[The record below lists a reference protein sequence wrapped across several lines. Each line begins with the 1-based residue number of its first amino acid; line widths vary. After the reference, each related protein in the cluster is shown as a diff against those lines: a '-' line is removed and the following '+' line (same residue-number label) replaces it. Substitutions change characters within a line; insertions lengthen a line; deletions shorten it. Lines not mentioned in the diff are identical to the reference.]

1 MPTLFANGATLFYDQ
16 VGTGPDLILIS
27 GFTASHEAWRPLLP
41 YLVKHFTVTVFDN
54 RGVGQ
59 SSIDDVDYSI
69 DLMADDIIAIMDH
82 VGIRSAFIAGHSMGG
97 FILQSLSARY
107 SGRVRKAIFVC
118 GRLMENP
125 RYALHNQLNQA
136 IASSQIDDSALYKSQ
151 ALFLFGSRALGRAGF
166 INQFIE
172 FRRLNPQSDVG
183 MQGQYQAIRAFDRLR
198 YLDAVGKV
206 VSCCAV
212 YGEDDLIAPPQT
224 ADFIKQVIPTCDVR
238 VIAGCGHIP
247 QMERPKA
254 FAEIICQWCID

>member
-1 MPTLFANGATLFYDQ
+1 MPTIKANGVTIFYDQ

-27 GFTASHEAWRPLLP
+27 GFTAGHGVWRPLLP
-41 YLVKHFTVTVFDN
+41 YLVKHFKVTVFDN

-59 SSIDDVDYSI
+59 SSIDNIDYSI
-69 DLMADDIIAIMDH
+69 DSMADDVIAIMDY

-97 FILQSLSARY
+97 FILQSLSMRY

-118 GRLMENP
+118 SRLMDNP
-125 RYALHNQLNQA
+125 RFALHNELNQA
-136 IASSQIDDSALYKSQ
+136 IAKSQIDDSALCMSQ

-166 INQFIE
+166 LNQFIE

-183 MQGQYQAIRAFDRLR
+183 MQGQFQAIQAFDRLCC
-198 YLDAVGKV
+198 LEDIGKSV
-206 VSCCAV
+206 LCCAV

-224 ADFIKQVIPTCDVR
+224 ADFIQQLIPTCDVR
-238 VIAGCGHIP
+238 VIPGCGHIP

-254 FAEIICQWCID
+254 FAAIICSWCTD